1 MVRDREAMGPGADK
15 LHASA
20 RTPRENGLT
29 TLSSRTKRSVSHRA
43 IARRARLIAWTKRV
57 LPAIALVLLALVI
70 MWPEFSH
77 LTAAGGSAVTAMNK
91 AEALGGDLRDA
102 HYRGVDEHGE
112 AYTVTAS
119 SGQQVSAEQV
129 NLTDPKA
136 DIILQNGHWLML
148 QADHGVYMQHS
159 GLLDLAGHVVV
170 YRDDGLFLYTS
181 VATLDLKTGFASS
194 THIVSV
200 EGPFGTVDATGFA
213 GSDKGSMLQFSGPA
227 RLLMNAKSK

>member
-1 MVRDREAMGPGADK
+1 
-15 LHASA
+15 
-20 RTPRENGLT
+20 LT

-57 LPAIALVLLALVI
+57 LPAIALVLLAMVI
-70 MWPEFSH
+70 MWPEFSR
-77 LTAAGGSAVTAMNK
+77 LSATGGAAVTAMDK

-112 AYTVTAS
+112 PYTVTAS
-119 SGQQVSAEQV
+119 AGQQVSAERV
-129 NLTDPKA
+129 NLTNPKA
-136 DIILQNGHWLML
+136 DIVLQNGHWLML

-159 GLLDLAGHVVV
+159 GLLDVSGHVVV

-194 THIVSV
+194 THLVSV
-200 EGPFGTVDATGFA
+200 EGPFGTIDATGFA
-213 GSDKGSMLQFSGPA
+213 GADKGAMLQFSGPA
-227 RLLMNAKSK
+227 RLLMNARP